1 VAVKVIVSGG
11 TGFVGEPLVRQLLR
25 RGAEVDVL
33 SRNPAKVRAGRGI
46 PWSAVGEAATAD
58 VVINL
63 AGENVGAGRWT
74 EARKRSILES
84 RIHATTTLVEAMR
97 STPSQSRTFISASA
111 VGFYGV
117 RGDEV
122 LDETASSGTGFLA
135 EVTRKWEEA
144 ARGSEGIARVVIF
157 RFGVILA
164 RDGGALKK
172 MLLPFWFGMGGPIGS
187 GEQWISWVDRQDVL
201 RAVEWAIDQPQV
213 RGTFNMTA
221 PEPMRNRDFSRAL
234 GRAVHRPSFMPAPAF
249 ALRLALGQMAEEIL
263 LGGQRVIPARAT
275 SEGFTFS
282 YPALRASL
290 AQT

>member
-1 VAVKVIVSGG
+1 
-11 TGFVGEPLVRQLLR
+11 
-25 RGAEVDVL
+25 
-33 SRNPAKVRAGRGI
+33 
-46 PWSAVGEAATAD
+46 
-58 VVINL
+58 
-63 AGENVGAGRWT
+63 
-74 EARKRSILES
+74 
-84 RIHATTTLVEAMR
+84 M
-97 STPSQSRTFISASA
+97 
-111 VGFYGV
+111 
-117 RGDEV
+117 
-122 LDETASSGTGFLA
+122 
-135 EVTRKWEEA
+135 
-144 ARGSEGIARVVIF
+144 VIF

-282 YPALRASL
+282 YPALQASL